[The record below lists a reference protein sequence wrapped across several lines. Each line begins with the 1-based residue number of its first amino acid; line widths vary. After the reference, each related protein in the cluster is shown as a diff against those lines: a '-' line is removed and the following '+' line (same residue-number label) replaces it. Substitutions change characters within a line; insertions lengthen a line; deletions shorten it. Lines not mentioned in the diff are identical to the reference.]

1 MSHAALYE
9 AVSRGRWRLDSVRA
23 EVATS
28 EAAVS
33 AAAALLA
40 AQEQAQALIQQVAKD
55 TQDQLK
61 FHLQALV
68 QSALDA
74 VFPGVYT
81 FQLEFKMTRG
91 RTEAE
96 IYLDKDGER
105 ISPMDSSGGGVV
117 DVVAFALRVATWA
130 IGRTDNV
137 LILDEPFKWL
147 SMGLRPLAG
156 DILKGL
162 SKRLG
167 LQVIMVTH
175 DEEMIAVADRV
186 FAVDQKRRRSIVTV
200 TEGEAYA

>member
-1 MSHAALYE
+1 MNLIE
-9 AVSRGRWRLDSVRA
+9 RVRRGRWEL
-23 EVATS
+23 EQYQNGL
-28 EAAVS
+28 
-33 AAAALLA
+33 AAATLEADRLEALLQS
-40 AQEQAQALIQQVAKD
+40 QELAQALLQKVAKD
-55 TQDQLK
+55 TQEQLK
-61 FHLQALV
+61 FHLESLV
-68 QSALDA
+68 QSALDS

-81 FQLEFKMTRG
+81 FQLEFKLARG
-91 RTEAE
+91 KTEAE

-105 ISPMDSSGGGVV
+105 INPMDSSGGGVV

-147 SMGLRPLAG
+147 SVGLRPLAG

-175 DEEMIAVADRV
+175 DEEMIGIADRI
-186 FAVDQKRRRSIVTV
+186 FSVDQRRRRSIVKA
-200 TEGEAYA
+200 TEGEVYA